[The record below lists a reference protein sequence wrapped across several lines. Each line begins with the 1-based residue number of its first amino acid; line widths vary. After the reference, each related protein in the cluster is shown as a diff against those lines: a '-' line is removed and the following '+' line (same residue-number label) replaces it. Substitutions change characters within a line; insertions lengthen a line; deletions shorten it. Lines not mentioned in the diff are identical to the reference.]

1 MAGTLQDALAS
12 AGFVPPAEA
21 KQEKDERA
29 AAPVV
34 EENGRPSPELERL
47 LREGLVTGSVVGIS
61 KHAVERF
68 RQRFEP
74 DCDFGE
80 AKRRLYMRLHRAVYF
95 PERPSWLVHVGRTKA
110 DVRNVGYLVVDEE
123 IALPLRDSV
132 ARRLEGRFPPQ
143 PLTVVTCL
151 YRS

>member
-1 MAGTLQDALAS
+1 VAGTLQDALAS

-29 AAPVV
+29 SAPVV

-110 DVRNVGYLVVDEE
+110 DVRNVGYLD
-123 IALPLRDSV
+123 AGHLSV
-132 ARRLEGRFPPQ
+132 SKLVSRSRRRGGMVSCRGDF
-143 PLTVVTCL
+143 
-151 YRS
+151 RA